1 MPFKPTAASTARRN
15 AAFATLKIAPETV
28 RLQPP
33 ITAQL
38 RMLSERLKKR
48 NLPSSPIFYLKA
60 AGSPEAQRILS
71 LYYSL
76 PRDQRDLVPLEGYS
90 LAVGLKS
97 TDLLDLLIHTVTTF
111 SRQQSAMTAAA
122 NQPRIVEKSVEMA
135 LTDDGIDDRTLLAKA
150 TGFLP
155 TPSGP
160 RTVVNNNL
168 SASASSKAESSP
180 QIAVIAPPPETTIRR
195 LVDRFN
201 DGKMLPVAPA
211 SNIPLATVQQDAEYS
226 TVTMD
231 DESDDDE

>member
-1 MPFKPTAASTARRN
+1 MPFKPTAASTARRD
-15 AAFATLKIAPETV
+15 AAFATLKITAATV

-122 NQPRIVEKSVEMA
+122 NQPSIVEKSVEMA
-135 LTDDGIDDRTLLAKA
+135 LTNEGIDDRTLLAKA

-155 TPSGP
+155 SPSGA
-160 RTVVNNNL
+160 RTVVNVAANAN
-168 SASASSKAESSP
+168 SAATASP
-180 QIAVIAPPPETTIRR
+180 QVAVIAPPPEQTIRR

-201 DGKMLPVAPA
+201 DGKMLGVGQPSV
-211 SNIPLATVQQDAEYS
+211 IPTATISQEAEAEYV
-226 TVTMD
+226 TVD
-231 DESDDDE
+231 DSDEDGE